1 MNIPE
6 PVENMF
12 TIYSKSYCIYCTK
25 LEVLLEDYFEQLNN
39 SEIHEYRKINCDK
52 YLEKEDDKKEF
63 KEFIKKMSNVNPTT
77 FPIVF
82 YDKKF
87 IGGFEEMQEY
97 LKCKMMKFDEE
108 F

>member
-1 MNIPE
+1 
-6 PVENMF
+6 
-12 TIYSKSYCIYCTK
+12 
-25 LEVLLEDYFEQLNN
+25 
-39 SEIHEYRKINCDK
+39 
-52 YLEKEDDKKEF
+52 LEKEDDKKEF

-82 YDKKF
+82 YDKKY
-87 IGGFEEMQEY
+87 IGGFEETREY